1 MVKEKAPIG
10 EDHLN
15 LEDLEEQLAEAVLNE
30 DYELAARLRDH
41 IEKLKS

>member
-1 MVKEKAPIG
+1 MVEEAPID
-10 EDHLN
+10 EDHLS

-41 IEKLKS
+41 IDKLKS